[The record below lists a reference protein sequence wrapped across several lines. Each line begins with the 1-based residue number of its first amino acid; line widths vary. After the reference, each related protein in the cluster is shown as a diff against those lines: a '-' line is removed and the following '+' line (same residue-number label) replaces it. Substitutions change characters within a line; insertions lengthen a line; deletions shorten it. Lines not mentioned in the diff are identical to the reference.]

1 MAKLSDRQKN
11 NIIAKW
17 NTGQYSKLQLAK
29 TYKVSDVM
37 IGKIVGKEQP
47 SNAHIVEASLI
58 IEKVKKFEKSS
69 SDVQAIEQ
77 AVKYRLKNVYAD
89 DKKRVKVY
97 DLTDGILDKV
107 QGMLDKGT
115 KQIVAK
121 VKQFD
126 GKASSESLDVVD
138 VLLDPSDL
146 KNMQETVDKAS
157 ITNNTNAR
165 HAPKQD
171 INLTNA
177 QQNITE
183 NERKDMNDFYKEIE
197 NGRN

>member
-47 SNAHIVEASLI
+47 LNAHIVEASLI

-77 AVKYRLKNVYAD
+77 AVKYRLDKEFND
-89 DKKRVKVY
+89 DNKRVKIY
-97 DLTDGILDKV
+97 DLTDTVLENV
-107 QGMLDKGT
+107 LALLNKGK
-115 KQIVAK
+115 KQIV
-121 VKQFD
+121 VKTKNYVE
-126 GKASSESLDVVD
+126 GKADSESLDTVD
-138 VLLDPSDL
+138 IDLDMTDL
-146 KNMQETVDKAS
+146 KNAQETIDKAS

-177 QQNITE
+177 IQN
-183 NERKDMNDFYKEIE
+183 NVDAPRKGLSDFYKEVN
-197 NGRN
+197 NG